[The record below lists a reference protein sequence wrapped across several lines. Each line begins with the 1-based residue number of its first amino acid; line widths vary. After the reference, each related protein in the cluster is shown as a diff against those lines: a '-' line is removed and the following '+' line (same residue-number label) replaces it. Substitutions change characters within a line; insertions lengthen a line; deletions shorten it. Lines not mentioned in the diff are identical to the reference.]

1 MVVCKSSPP
10 VIYLDNNATT
20 QPAPEVVEA
29 VQTYLKDR
37 WGNPSSAHAFGLE
50 ARAGL
55 ESARGAIARLVGS
68 DPETV
73 VFTSSATEANNT
85 AIISAIRANPAKRQI
100 VTGATEH
107 SAVISLSRAQEAHG
121 YGLILVTPQ
130 SSGVVDVKK
139 IAAQIDDQT
148 ALVSIMWANNETGVL
163 NPVPEIAALCRARGV
178 PFHCDAV
185 QAAGK
190 IPIDLRTVP
199 IDYLSLSAHKIH
211 GPKGVG
217 ALIVAPGARFTPL
230 LYGGHQ
236 ESGRRGGT
244 ENLPAIMGFAKAAT
258 AATTELMARTAHITA
273 LRDRLERGIIAKLPN
288 TIVHG
293 QGASRLPNT
302 TNLGFPGVDS
312 DTLVTLLDQR
322 GVCVSS
328 GSACLSD
335 AVAPSHV
342 ILAMTG
348 SYQQASEAVRF
359 SLSHLN
365 TSAEIDQTIGAVI
378 ESVQCLR

>member
-1 MVVCKSSPP
+1 M
-10 VIYLDNNATT
+10 IYLDNNATT
-20 QPAPEVVEA
+20 EPLDPVRAEMLEFL
-29 VQTYLKDR
+29 TRK

-55 ESARGAIARLVGS
+55 DRARSAVARLVGAES
-68 DPETV
+68 DMV

-85 AIISAIRANPAKRQI
+85 AILSALHAAPNKRRL
-100 VTGATEH
+100 VTAATEH
-107 SAVISLSRAQEAHG
+107 SAVISLGRAQEAAG
-121 YGLILVTPQ
+121 YEMILVPPQPSGLIDISNL
-130 SSGVVDVKK
+130 
-139 IAAQIDDQT
+139 AAQINDQT
-148 ALVSIMWANNETGVL
+148 ALVSIMWANNETGVI
-163 NPVPEIAALCRARGV
+163 NPIPEIAALCRERRV

-190 IPIDLRTVP
+190 LPLDLRAVP

-217 ALIVAPGARFTPL
+217 ALIVAPSARFTPL

-236 ESGRRGGT
+236 ENGRRGGT
-244 ENLPAIMGFAKAAT
+244 ENLPAIMGFAKAAAM
-258 AATTELMARTAHITA
+258 AATEMTARTINITA
-273 LRDRLERGIIAKLPN
+273 LRDRLERGIIANVPG
-288 TIVHG
+288 TIIHG
-293 QGASRLPNT
+293 KGVPRLPNT
-302 TNLGFPGVDS
+302 TSLGFPGLDS
-312 DTLVTLLDQR
+312 DTLVSLLDQR

-335 AVAPSHV
+335 ALAPSHV

-348 SYQQASEAVRF
+348 SYQQASEVIRF

-365 TSAEIDQTIGAVI
+365 TAAEIDQAIAAVTD
-378 ESVQCLR
+378 SLRSLR